1 MSLWEEKRLDEAV
14 KYVHDKGCDRD
25 MCHPNCPYRKSCQ
38 ASGHWYPG
46 RDRTTK

>member
-1 MSLWEEKRLDEAV
+1 MSLWEEKRLDEVV

-46 RDRTTK
+46 RDRTTR